1 MQLYAPPVIIKS
13 VSLNQNK
20 MNLKLVGTDVEKII
34 LENGPSTWFSIQTN
48 KSKKTSG
55 NNTF

>member
-34 LENGPSTWFSIQTN
+34 LVNGPSTWF
-48 KSKKTSG
+48 
-55 NNTF
+55 